1 MSVLERLLKVARSKV
16 GDSDDTIPIDSP
28 RSLWMAP
35 VFAALCRR
43 RPASSRLLN
52 MTYLQYMT
60 LFRTAAGNLG
70 LDVVPYQ
77 GRHSG
82 ASLDRGEGLR
92 SIEAVQKRGR
102 WAAYSSVRRYE
113 KAGLLNQS
121 WAALSPAQKAHC
133 DACLRNLSDIVPHG
147 KEPPRPPFVP

>member
-1 MSVLERLLKVARSKV
+1 
-16 GDSDDTIPIDSP
+16 
-28 RSLWMAP
+28 MAP
-35 VFAALCRR
+35 VFAVLCRH

-52 MTYLQYMT
+52 MNYMQYLA
-60 LFRTAAGNLG
+60 LFRTAANNLG

-92 SIEAVQKRGR
+92 SLEAVQQRGR
-102 WAAYSSVRRYE
+102 WASQRSVRRYE

-121 WAALSPAQKAHC
+121 WAALRLELKAHC
-133 DACLRNLSDIVPHG
+133 DECLRSLSDIVLHG
-147 KEPPRPPFVP
+147 KEPPRPPLAGRTSP